1 MCQYISPSFWWLG
14 SQKEIGDCRLTS
26 LCNVIYKLVVKV
38 LANRLKSILPEVIS
52 PNQSAFVLGRLII
65 DNILIASEALYSM
78 NTRIKGKTCFIT
90 SKLGM
95 SKAYERVEWPFL
107 VKVVMNRM
115 GFVPKWMSLIMASV
129 TMVSYSMEHLNQV
142 SGHPV
147 ALVREIPYY
156 QTFS

>member
-1 MCQYISPSFWWLG
+1 
-14 SQKEIGDCRLTS
+14 
-26 LCNVIYKLVVKV
+26 
-38 LANRLKSILPEVIS
+38 
-52 PNQSAFVLGRLII
+52 
-65 DNILIASEALYSM
+65 M